1 MKKNLFLKTVFIIYF
16 LCFTPSCGDT
26 KVKADNPSTSGI
38 DVKKF
43 GAIPNDNNDDSAPI
57 QAAIDAA
64 NAASP
69 NTPVYIC
76 GVYNLSK
83 AIHLYSDMIIEGCG
97 SGFGMAILRPHS
109 SMRPG
114 DYLIESDSLSRVYI
128 RDLTIQA
135 EKGDASHYQSVN
147 GIKAYGLN
155 RWEIT
160 NVILSGFD
168 TALDIR
174 PGSKQEANNGLFTG
188 LIFEKSRTGLIAS
201 GQDLRFIHPTFEQN
215 TTGFVVGEH
224 NGTISSKDVT
234 IETPHLE
241 TNQVGGWVG
250 TSRAFGLKDA
260 YAYYSD
266 IYLSPFSMN
275 ARIDAFQGVNSDVI
289 DAGVATSRR
298 GYSSVRQGPDG
309 ADPLYRESGLYGFDC
324 GKCDTVIRS
333 ALPKNPDFSNPAL
346 GTTGWTAANASISIP
361 DNQNEAPYG
370 PSGLRIISTSGVGYA
385 ESTATGVKEGDDYL
399 VKGVYT
405 NLSGDKTY
413 MKIGLQRGSDGGL
426 IAGSAELRNQT
437 ERFTPIVPGAYS
449 MVAAIPAGES
459 SVRYRVSTND
469 ADSKHGGMLFRA
481 DLVKSILRNGGFD
494 RFIDNQP
501 EGWQAVSGLSAAED
515 SASART
521 NRAAKFTMSAPSG
534 SVKQANIPAVE
545 GRTYLLGGYIKTDSA
560 KGSFEIRWGTAQPQR
575 ILRGLAANALHA
587 GNPAVT
593 KDYYIPFV
601 ATWRVNSPADNV
613 LSVFASGMSPYET
626 FTLDDFYMVPVTGE
640 TTFLPQNEKKAI
652 SQTPLALSGAPSRI
666 IVMTANANFTLRR
679 ARIIYDEGTS
689 ADAGVMVSLGVK
701 RADLS
706 TNSYYASV
714 KTEPNRLQMDST
726 PMTLSNLDIREG
738 DVIYAYT
745 AGGKVG
751 SGKVLVEFEYE

>member
-1 MKKNLFLKTVFIIYF
+1 MKKIFFPRSVFIVLFLF
-16 LCFTPSCGDT
+16 CAPSCGDT
-26 KVKADNPSTSGI
+26 KVRTEYSAPNGI

-43 GAIPNDNNDDSAPI
+43 GAVPNDGNDDSGPI
-57 QAAIDAA
+57 QAALDAA

-76 GVYNLSK
+76 GVYNLSRP
-83 AIHLYSDMIIEGCG
+83 IHLYSDISIEGCG

-109 SMRPG
+109 SMKAG
-114 DYLIESDSLSRVYI
+114 EYLIESDSLSRVYI
-128 RDLTIQA
+128 RDLTLQA
-135 EKGDASHYQSVN
+135 EKGDTAHYQAVN

-155 RWEIT
+155 RWEVT

-168 TALDIR
+168 AALDIR

-201 GQDLRFIHPTFEQN
+201 GQDLRFVHPTFEQN
-215 TTGFVVGEH
+215 TTGFVIGEH
-224 NGTISSKDVT
+224 NGTISTKNVSID
-234 IETPHLE
+234 TPHLE

-250 TSRAFGLKDA
+250 TARSVDIKDA

-266 IYLSPFSMN
+266 IYLSPFSMD
-275 ARIDAFQGVNSDVI
+275 ARINAFQGINSDVI
-289 DAGVATSRR
+289 DVGVATSRH

-324 GKCDTVIRS
+324 GKCDTVLRS
-333 ALPKNPDFSNPAL
+333 ALPKNPDFSNTAL
-346 GTTGWTAANASISIP
+346 GTAGWTATNASISIP
-361 DNQNEAPYG
+361 DGQNEAPYG
-370 PSGLRIISTSGVGYA
+370 PGGLRIISTSGIGYA

-413 MKIGLQRGSDGGL
+413 MKIGLQRGSDGGK
-426 IAGSAELRNQT
+426 IAESAELRNQT

-449 MVAAIPAGES
+449 MVAAVPAGES

-469 ADSKHGGMLFRA
+469 ADSKHGVMLFRA
-481 DLVKSILRNGGFD
+481 DLVRSILRNGGFD
-494 RFIDNQP
+494 RFIDGQP
-501 EGWQAVSGLSAAED
+501 EGWQAASGVTVAKDSSA
-515 SASART
+515 ART
-521 NRAAKFTMSAPSG
+521 NRAAKFTMLASTG
-534 SVKQANIPAVE
+534 LVKQTGVPAAE
-545 GRTYLLGGYIKTDSA
+545 GHTYLLGGYIKTDSA

-575 ILRGLAANALHA
+575 ILRGLAANALHT

-593 KDYYIPFV
+593 KDYYIPFA
-601 ATWRVNSPADNV
+601 ATWRVNGPTDNV
-613 LSVFASGMSPYET
+613 LVVFASNMSAYET

-652 SQTPLALSGAPSRI
+652 TQSALPLSGPPSRTI
-666 IVMTANANFTLRR
+666 IMTANANFTLRG
-679 ARIIYDEGTS
+679 ARVIYDEGTS
-689 ADAGVMVSLGVK
+689 SDIGVPVSLGVK
-701 RADLS
+701 RGDLS

-714 KTEPNRLQMDST
+714 TTEPGRLDMDST
-726 PMTLSNLDIREG
+726 RMTLSNLDIREG

-745 AGGKVG
+745 AGGKAG

>member
-1 MKKNLFLKTVFIIYF
+1 MGKNLFSRSAFIILF
-16 LCFTPSCGDT
+16 LCLTPSYGDT
-26 KVKADNPSTSGI
+26 KTRTEYPAPNGI

-43 GAIPNDNNDDSAPI
+43 GAVPNDGNDDSGPI
-57 QAAIDAA
+57 QAALDAA

-76 GVYNLSK
+76 GVYNLSRP
-83 AIHLYSDMIIEGCG
+83 IHLYSDMSIEGCG

-109 SMRPG
+109 SMKAG
-114 DYLIESDSLSRVYI
+114 EYLIESDSLSRVYI
-128 RDLTIQA
+128 RDLTLQA
-135 EKGDASHYQSVN
+135 EKSDTAHYQAVN

-155 RWEIT
+155 RWQVD

-168 TALDIR
+168 AALDIR

-188 LIFEKSRTGLIAS
+188 LILEKSRTGLIAS

-215 TTGFVVGEH
+215 TTGFVIGEH
-224 NGTISSKDVT
+224 NGTISTKDVT
-234 IETPHLE
+234 IDTPHLE

-250 TSRAFGLKDA
+250 TARSVGLKDA

-275 ARIDAFQGVNSDVI
+275 ARIEAFQGINSDVI
-289 DAGVATSRR
+289 DTGVATSRR
-298 GYSSVRQGPDG
+298 GYSSIRQGPDG

-324 GKCDTVIRS
+324 GKCDTVLRS
-333 ALPKNPDFSNPAL
+333 ALPKNPDFSNTAL
-346 GTTGWTAANASISIP
+346 GTSGWTAANASISIP
-361 DNQNEAPYG
+361 GGQNEAPYG
-370 PSGLRIISTSGVGYA
+370 PGGLRIISTSGAGYA
-385 ESTATGVKEGDDYL
+385 QSTATGVKGGDDYL

-413 MKIGLQRGSDGGL
+413 MKIGLHKGSDDSR
-426 IAGSAELRNQT
+426 IAESAELKNQT

-449 MVAAIPAGES
+449 MVATVPAGEN

-469 ADSKHGGMLFRA
+469 TDAKHGGMLFRA

-494 RFIDNQP
+494 RFVDGRP
-501 EGWQAVSGLSAAED
+501 EGWQAASGMTAAED
-515 SASART
+515 STAART
-521 NRAAKFTMSAPSG
+521 NRAAKFSMRASSG
-534 SVKQANIPAVE
+534 VVKQTGVPVAE
-545 GRTYLLGGYIKTDSA
+545 GHTYLLGGYIKTDSA
-560 KGSFEIRWGTAQPQR
+560 KGSFEIRWGEAQPQR
-575 ILRGLAANALHA
+575 VLRGLAANALHA

-601 ATWRVNSPADNV
+601 ATWRVNSASDNV
-613 LSVFASGMSPYET
+613 LSVFASNMSAYET

-652 SQTPLALSGAPSRI
+652 TQTALPLSDAPSRT
-666 IVMTANANFTLRR
+666 IVMTANANFTLRG
-679 ARIIYDEGTS
+679 ARVIYDEGTS
-689 ADAGVMVSLGVK
+689 ADAGVTVSLGV
-701 RADLS
+701 RRGDAS
-706 TNSYYASV
+706 TNSYYASMT
-714 KTEPNRLQMDST
+714 TEPNRLEMGST
-726 PMTLSNLDIREG
+726 PMKLSNLDIREG

-745 AGGKVG
+745 SGGKTG
-751 SGKVLVEFEYE
+751 SGRVLVEFEYE